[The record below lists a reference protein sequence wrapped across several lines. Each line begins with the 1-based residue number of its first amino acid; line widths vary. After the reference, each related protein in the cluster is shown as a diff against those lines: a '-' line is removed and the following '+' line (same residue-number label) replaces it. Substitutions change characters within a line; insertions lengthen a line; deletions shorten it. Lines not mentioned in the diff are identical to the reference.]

1 MRNKLAL
8 AKASIAIGSA
18 MLFVSG
24 CNQPVVNPEDQN
36 SAVLEEVGPEANV
49 DVWLEQLE
57 VGSRELFSA
66 REAVVAAL
74 NLKTGDV
81 VADIGSGTG
90 LYSLM
95 FAEEVGVSG
104 RVYAEDIEPLFLDLV
119 NQRADDAGI
128 DNITAVLGR
137 ENNISLPMGVAD
149 VVFIADTY
157 HYFGDRQAVMKSVYD
172 SLRPGGALA
181 IVDYDLV
188 EGESRAADKAHVRF
202 GKAGVISEIEYIGF
216 EFVKDVE
223 VRGLD
228 ENYFV
233 LFKKPE

>member
-1 MRNKLAL
+1 MGNSLVL
-8 AKASIAIGSA
+8 AKVIIAIGSA
-18 MLFVSG
+18 LMFVSG
-24 CNQPVVNPEDQN
+24 CNQSAINPEDQD
-36 SAVLEEVGPEANV
+36 SAILDESNADGNV

-95 FAEEVGVSG
+95 FAEEVGPSG

-119 NQRADDAGI
+119 NQRADDAGV

-157 HYFGDRQAVMKSVYD
+157 HYFRDRQAVMKSVYN
-172 SLRPGGALA
+172 SLRPGGALV
-181 IVDYDLV
+181 IVDYDLE

-202 GKAGVISEIEYIGF
+202 GKAGVVSEIEYIGF
-216 EFVKDVE
+216 EFVKDVK

-233 LFKKPE
+233 LFQKPE